1 MVVTAMDQGRPP
13 LTSEVLVE
21 LNIVDRANR
30 PPVWDQRV
38 YEPKKIPENISVGQ
52 TVYSIKA
59 RLVVGGG

>member
-1 MVVTAMDQGRPP
+1 MDQGRPP

>member
-1 MVVTAMDQGRPP
+1 MDQGQPS

-21 LNIVDRANR
+21 LSIVDRANR